1 MDSAPRVVVAV
12 ALVLATAL
20 GAALFL
26 HSPDSE
32 PLDRVPDDVDY
43 VGQVDAEAMHSDP
56 ATADATRRSFRFQS
70 AVDFYAGPEFT
81 SSYAF
86 RDDGPEGEVRTVT
99 YFGRSNGS
107 YAARIVTADWD
118 RTAVPAAV
126 ERSENVSLD
135 RTTYRDRTL
144 HAGGGYAVAALGPDT
159 YVVGNATAVRDAL
172 DVAAGERESVSG
184 PLRERYRATTGF
196 ARFAYRFQPGS
207 VPDVPFVG
215 ESVRNVEYVAAG
227 YRQNGSDLAV
237 AVNVTTADESSA
249 RNVRG
254 FLNAGLT
261 FYRFETSNDSLRAEL
276 DRVELSRAG
285 RTVRI
290 TYESEPGNYR
300 VLLRG
305 LARNQPREQ

>member
-12 ALVLATAL
+12 ALVLAAAL
-20 GAALFL
+20 GVALFL
-26 HSPDSE
+26 HSPSTG
-32 PLDRVPDDVDY
+32 PMDRVPADADY
-43 VGQVDAEAMHSDP
+43 VGHLDAESMRSDP
-56 ATADATRRSFRFQS
+56 ATANASRRSFRFQS

-86 RDDGPEGEVRTVT
+86 RDDGPEGEVRSVT

-118 RTAVPAAV
+118 GGTVPAAV

-135 RTTYRDRTL
+135 RTTYRGRTL
-144 HAGGGYAVAALGPDT
+144 HAGDGYAVAALDNDT
-159 YVVGNATAVRDAL
+159 YVVGNATAVRDVI

-184 PLRERYRATTGF
+184 PLRERYRATRGF

-215 ESVRNVEYVAAG
+215 ESVRNIEYVAAG
-227 YRQNGSDLAV
+227 YWRNGSDLAV
-237 AVNVTTADESSA
+237 GVNVTTADESSA
-249 RNVRG
+249 QDVKGLLNSG
-254 FLNAGLT
+254 FT
-261 FYRFETSNDSLRAEL
+261 FYRFETSNASLRAEL
-276 DRVELSRAG
+276 DKIELSRTG

-290 TYESEPGNYR
+290 TYESDPENYR

-305 LARNQPREQ
+305 LARNEPRER